1 LAPLASNLSA
11 MANPIP
17 RTPPVT
23 TAVLPTRSI
32 LFINAPSHVV
42 GNKVEE
48 EGDGCKDELENKCA
62 NQCMPLKR

>member
-1 LAPLASNLSA
+1 
-11 MANPIP
+11 
-17 RTPPVT
+17 
-23 TAVLPTRSI
+23 
-32 LFINAPSHVV
+32 LFINTPSHVD